1 VDNEQIITYDL
12 RTLLKMNDLD
22 IRKTAA
28 DNSLLTTYDY
38 FELLMNFA
46 KNAPDAVKALSAVD
60 ARVSA
65 MFGNTVALEKLR
77 ERIKTTADELKAKD
91 DESSMT
97 LLQDTLNE
105 LDEEE
110 ENRKLRILCVDDSA
124 FMLQTLTTILSDLYE
139 VFSLA
144 KGALIEKF
152 LANTTPELFI
162 LDYNMPEMTGFDIV
176 PVIRSLKEH
185 KNTPI
190 IFLTAMGTPHHVKSA
205 VSLGACDFA
214 VKPLNAELL
223 REKIEKHIV
232 RKKSF

>member
-1 VDNEQIITYDL
+1 
-12 RTLLKMNDLD
+12 MNDLD

-28 DNSLLTTYDY
+28 DNNLLSTYDY
-38 FELLMNFA
+38 FELLTNFT

-60 ARVSA
+60 AKVSA
-65 MFGNTVALEKLR
+65 MLRDTAALDKLR
-77 ERIKTTADELKAKD
+77 ERVKTTADELKAKD
-91 DESSMT
+91 EESGMT
-97 LLQDTLNE
+97 LLQESLDK

-110 ENRKLRILCVDDSA
+110 ESRKLRILCVDDSA

-139 VFSLA
+139 VFSLS

-176 PVIRSLKEH
+176 PVIRSIEEH
-185 KNTPI
+185 KDTPI
-190 IFLTAMGTPHHVKSA
+190 IFLTAMGTPHHVKAA

-223 REKIEKHIV
+223 REKVAKHIV

>member
-1 VDNEQIITYDL
+1 MDGERIITYDL
-12 RTLLKMNDLD
+12 RALLIMNDLD

-28 DNSLLTTYDY
+28 DNLLTTYDY
-38 FELLMNFA
+38 FELLTNFT
-46 KNAPDAVKALSAVD
+46 KKAPDAANALSAVD

-65 MFGNTVALEKLR
+65 MLGNAAALDKLR
-77 ERIKTTADELKAKD
+77 DRVKSTADELKEKD
-91 DESSMT
+91 KESSST
-97 LLQDTLNE
+97 LLQESLNE

-139 VFSLA
+139 VFSLS
-144 KGALIEKF
+144 KGAMIEKF

-176 PVIRSLKEH
+176 PVIRDLKEH

-190 IFLTAMGTPHHVKSA
+190 IFLTAMGTPHHVKAA

-214 VKPLNAELL
+214 VKPLNADLL
-223 REKIEKHIV
+223 REKVAKHIV
-232 RKKSF
+232 RRKSF

>member
-1 VDNEQIITYDL
+1 VASDEIITYDL

-22 IRKTAA
+22 IRKTAN
-28 DNSLLTTYDY
+28 DNLITTYDY
-38 FELLMNFA
+38 FELLTNFT
-46 KNAPDAVKALSAVD
+46 KNAPDAANALSSVD
-60 ARVSA
+60 AKVSA
-65 MFGNTVALEKLR
+65 ILRDTAALDKLR
-77 ERIKTTADELKAKD
+77 ERIKTAADEIKTINE
-91 DESSMT
+91 ESSAT

-110 ENRKLRILCVDDSA
+110 KCRKLRILCVDDSA
-124 FMLQTLTTILSDLYE
+124 FMLQTLTRILSDLYE
-139 VFSLA
+139 VFSLS

-176 PVIRSLKEH
+176 PVIRSLEEH

-190 IFLTAMGTPHHVKSA
+190 IFLTAMGTPHHVKGA

-223 REKIEKHIV
+223 RKKIAKHIV